1 VGALHSVVV
10 GILVF
15 AFTFGGA
22 LAGMTIGPRLPS
34 AHLQDETRRVVRLG
48 TALIA
53 TLTGLVLG
61 LLVSTANGEFNTAS
75 TEVKVI
81 SAKVVMLDH
90 VLGRYGAET
99 GPIRA
104 ELRQYVEVKIEQVWS
119 GRHRHVLETAAGD
132 RLEATF
138 DRLNELSPTSAVQ
151 RGLKARAIEL
161 ADDIT
166 KSRWMLIEGNAGD
179 VIPRPFIAIITFW
192 LTVLFM
198 SFGLFGRR
206 NTTSVVAMAICALS
220 VATALFL
227 VIELSR
233 PFGGVITVSDA
244 APRNALA
251 HMGRE

>member
-1 VGALHSVVV
+1 VRALHSVVV

-22 LAGMTIGPRLPS
+22 LVGMTIGPRLPS
-34 AHLQDETRRVVRLG
+34 AHVQNETRRVVKLG

-61 LLVSTANGEFNTAS
+61 LLVSTANGEFVTAS
-75 TEVKVI
+75 NEVKAV
-81 SAKVVMLDH
+81 SAKLVMLDH

-104 ELRQYVEVKIEQVWS
+104 ELRRYVEVKIEQIWS
-119 GRHRHVLETAAGD
+119 GRHRPVRETAAGD
-132 RLEATF
+132 RLDATF
-138 DRLNELSPTSAVQ
+138 DRLNDLSPTSAVQ

-179 VIPRPFIAIITFW
+179 VLPRPFLGIVIFW
-192 LTVLFM
+192 LTVLFV
-198 SFGLFGRR
+198 SFGLFGQR
-206 NTTSVVAMAICALS
+206 NATSVVAMAVCSLS

-233 PFGGVITVSDA
+233 PFGGIITVSDA

-251 HMGRE
+251 NMSRE